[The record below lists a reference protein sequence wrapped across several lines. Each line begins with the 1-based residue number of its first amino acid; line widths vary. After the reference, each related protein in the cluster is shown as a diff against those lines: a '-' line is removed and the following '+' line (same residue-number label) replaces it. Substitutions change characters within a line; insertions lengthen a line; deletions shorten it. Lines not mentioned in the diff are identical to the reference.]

1 MSRKDLAYGPID
13 RKLNETRP
21 GNATGR
27 ILRLPPRENVSSASR
42 NEFGRSVASAN
53 GVMSHGTVNEFV
65 TLIKKAVVALVRD
78 CPFKGYDTDK
88 TLY

>member
-1 MSRKDLAYGPID
+1 
-13 RKLNETRP
+13 LNETRS

-27 ILRLPPRENVSSASR
+27 ILRLSPRENVSSASR

-53 GVMSHGTVNEFV
+53 GVISHGTLNEFV
-65 TLIKKAVVALVRD
+65 TLFKKAVVALMMD

-88 TLY
+88 NLY